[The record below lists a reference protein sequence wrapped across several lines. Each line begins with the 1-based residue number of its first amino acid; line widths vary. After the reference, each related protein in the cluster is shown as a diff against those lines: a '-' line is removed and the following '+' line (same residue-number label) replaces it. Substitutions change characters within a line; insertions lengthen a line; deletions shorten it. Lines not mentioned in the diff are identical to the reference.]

1 MNKKRM
7 GSFVLLVAISLVFLA
22 TVVACGV
29 KEDLPQINMADRE
42 QVPLISDEPLG
53 DQPLKVAVAAMIS
66 SKESIIYYE
75 HLLEYLGRELNR
87 PIQII
92 QRKTYE
98 EVNDLLLEN
107 QVDFAFICTY
117 AYVLGKEEGL
127 ELVAAPQVAQQKTYQ
142 NYMIVHKNS
151 QIESFEDLK
160 GKKFAFTDPLSFTG
174 RLYALHK
181 LQQMGYSPEEFF
193 SETIY
198 TFSHDNSIRAV
209 YRGLVDGASIDGLIL
224 EYLYTLDQ
232 KFYDN
237 IKIIHKS
244 EGFGMPPVVMP
255 PGNELLKQQLQ
266 AVFTN
271 MHLKEES
278 KDILD
283 NLLIDKFFIPQ
294 EDDYQSVCLIS
305 SAVIIND

>member
-1 MNKKRM
+1 MSEKRI
-7 GSFVLLVAISLVFLA
+7 GSFVMLIATILVLLAIAVG
-22 TVVACGV
+22 CGI
-29 KEDLPQINMADRE
+29 KEDLPHINMADRE
-42 QVPLISDEPLG
+42 PVPMISDESG
-53 DQPLKVAVAAMIS
+53 EEQPLKVAVAAMIS
-66 SKESIIYYE
+66 SKESIVYYE
-75 HLLEYLGRELNR
+75 RLLDYLGQELNR
-87 PIQII
+87 PIEIV

-98 EVNDLLLEN
+98 EVNQLLLES

-127 ELVAAPQVAQQKTYQ
+127 ELVAAPQVAQQQTYQ
-142 NYMIVHKNS
+142 NYMIVHRDS
-151 QIESFEDLK
+151 QIESFEELK

-174 RLYALHK
+174 RLYTLYK
-181 LQQMGYSPEEFF
+181 LQQMGYSPEDFF

-209 YRGLVDGASIDGLIL
+209 HRGLVDGASIDGLIL
-224 EYLYTLDQ
+224 EYLYTVDER
-232 KFYDN
+232 FYDS

-266 AVFTN
+266 TVFTN

-278 KDILD
+278 KGILD